1 MQIHRKTKVLY
12 TLLLIIIMLFSLCSC
27 THKNP
32 TLKILSV
39 SEKYSIKEMYN
50 LAEDYVTTYIGDNYE
65 LFKLSMTL
73 DKSTG
78 EDKAEFIYT
87 KRTKMFRDVCFVRFN
102 ISEGEISSSMQSEA
116 QRLYGRDIIVD
127 VPNWTVDTSELL
139 QTTDFSWTRAEIET
153 SFNYNVVKTVRITF
167 YKDDYKFYICEL
179 NPVTKEVIGEIFG

>member
-1 MQIHRKTKVLY
+1 MKMHTYIKRSAFIINFI
-12 TLLLIIIMLFSLCSC
+12 LLIFICAC

-32 TLKILSV
+32 TLKVLSV
-39 SEKYSIKEMYN
+39 SDKYSIKEMYN

-65 LFKLSMTL
+65 LFKLSMSL

-78 EDKAEFIYT
+78 EEKAEFIYT
-87 KRTKMFRDVCFVRFN
+87 KRTKIFRDVCFVRFN

-153 SFNYNVVKTVRITF
+153 FYNDVRITF
-167 YKDDYKFYICEL
+167 YKDDYKFYVCQL
-179 NPVTKEVIGEIFG
+179 NPTTKEVVGEIFG